1 MAAARSMATGLAP
14 RTLLLAHHGTPGA
27 EQAAALALSLAMP
40 GQTRIVHLYVVPD
53 FWDGMQGDDWLNNAS
68 TRDVFG
74 RYVENMLENDARREL
89 AGVEARCKERGLAYE
104 AVMRL
109 GEPADVVLAV
119 AAETGADLVVIG
131 PPRRKGEEG
140 LRSRMD
146 LEKLVRSLKCPLLIA
161 PRP

>member
-1 MAAARSMATGLAP
+1 MKPPLK
-14 RTLLLAHHGTPGA
+14 LLLCHHGTAGARAAEKLAQELAFPGTTTVIHC
-27 EQAAALALSLAMP
+27 L
-40 GQTRIVHLYVVPD
+40 VVPEL
-53 FWDGMQGDDWLNNAS
+53 WAGMQGDDWLNNAS
-68 TRDVFG
+68 TRDAFG
-74 RYVENMLENDARREL
+74 RYVENMLENDAKREL
-89 AGVEARCKERGLAYE
+89 AGVEARCREHGLAYE

-119 AAETGADLVVIG
+119 AAESGADLVVIG

-146 LEKLVRSLKCPLLIA
+146 LEKLVRGLKCPLLIA

>member
-1 MAAARSMATGLAP
+1 MKPPLK
-14 RTLLLAHHGTPGA
+14 LLLCHHGTAGA
-27 EQAAALALSLAMP
+27 EAAATHALDLAAP
-40 GQTRIVHLYVVPD
+40 GTTTLVHCLVVPEL
-53 FWDGMQGDDWLNNAS
+53 WTGMQGDDWLNNAS
-68 TRDVFG
+68 TRDTFG

-89 AGVEARCKERGLAYE
+89 AGVEARCKERGLDYE

-109 GEPADVVLAV
+109 GEPAEVVLAV

>member
-1 MAAARSMATGLAP
+1 MKPPLK
-14 RTLLLAHHGTPGA
+14 LLLCHHGTAGARAAENVAHELAVPGTTTVIHC
-27 EQAAALALSLAMP
+27 L
-40 GQTRIVHLYVVPD
+40 VVPEL
-53 FWDGMQGDDWLNNAS
+53 WAGMQGDD
-68 TRDVFG
+68 
-74 RYVENMLENDARREL
+74 
-89 AGVEARCKERGLAYE
+89 CLAYE

-119 AAETGADLVVIG
+119 AAESGTDLVVIG

-146 LEKLVRSLKCPLLIA
+146 LEKLARGLKCPLLIA